1 MSEKFLGFDSLIQE
15 GKQFK
20 DTSDRG
26 CKKKGIEYLEVPH
39 FSLGGLTTLC
49 VVDFSLLLVKR

>member
-39 FSLGGLTTLC
+39 FSLGGFTTLC
-49 VVDFSLLLVKR
+49 DVDLS